1 MEFDRSH
8 ILMEELNR
16 AIVNIYKVCIEETGY
31 DMGVTENFIEYHNYL
46 INTPLSINGN
56 SGGNI
61 LLDGG
66 EGIPYNNVS
75 MPWQNS
81 KFIDYKGPADGS
93 IGSSA
98 FPQGKGKGMDPNG
111 IYWPFYVF
119 GFGASP
125 KKRPNAAKPQR
136 SGIECCK
143 LAINTI
149 LGYINSG
156 CKTIG
161 DVICKYHTGQSTYEK
176 FLDYYS
182 KRAGINDVADGR
194 FVSSAEMIQRQNYYQ
209 QHLVDYTHMSNK
221 TPITR
226 SYKILFPLITFI
238 SRQEQGVNCEAA
250 CKIALQQMGIT

>member
-46 INTPLSINGN
+46 INRPLSIIGGN
-56 SGGNI
+56 TGENLGDEYNISGG
-61 LLDGG
+61 
-66 EGIPYNNVS
+66 
-75 MPWQNS
+75 S

-111 IYWPFYVF
+111 IYWPFHVF

-125 KKRPNAAKPQR
+125 KKRPGAAYSQR
-136 SGIECCK
+136 SGVECCK

-149 LGYINSG
+149 FGYLKSG
-156 CKTIG
+156 CRTIG
-161 DVICKYHTGQSTYEK
+161 DVIAMYHGGCTSYEK
-176 FLDYYS
+176 FLQYYNKNGGTYDIVDS
-182 KRAGINDVADGR
+182 KTWRTAQD
-194 FVSSAEMIQRQNYYQ
+194 MITRQNYYRQ
-209 QHLVDYTHMSNK
+209 NAVNYTHLSID

-226 SYKILFPLITFI
+226 SYKVLFPLITFI